1 MLSVFYEKERSNLL
15 LPVAADLSA
24 VIDEV
29 SENTNKSNGTDVA
42 KMEKYYSCPSIQ
54 METYM

>member
-1 MLSVFYEKERSNLL
+1 M
-15 LPVAADLSA
+15 AADLSA

-42 KMEKYYSCPSIQ
+42 KMEKYYSYTVMLG
-54 METYM
+54 MEYYH